1 MGTEIN
7 IRLDTLGG
15 VTNVTYDIFPQAF
28 LIVVPAQIDY
38 QSAMVYWYR
47 VFCMP
52 VVDSLGTEVGGVP
65 HSNTDVVFV
74 FLPKFLWC

>member
-15 VTNVTYDIFPQAF
+15 VTHVTYDIVPQAF

-38 QSAMVYWYR
+38 QSAMVY
-47 VFCMP
+47 
-52 VVDSLGTEVGGVP
+52 
-65 HSNTDVVFV
+65 
-74 FLPKFLWC
+74 

>member
-1 MGTEIN
+1 MGTKIN

-15 VTNVTYDIFPQAF
+15 VTHVSYDTVPQAF

-38 QSAMVYWYR
+38 QLAMVYWYR
-47 VFCMP
+47 VVCML

-74 FLPKFLWC
+74 FLPKFFWC